1 MDLLSERQ
9 KTFFANCKKTKP
21 EEREVEFEKIKEE
34 YRKVIEDASEK
45 IQASEECYSL
55 VDRYLRKL
63 DEELHKFKSK
73 SQVETFIQITC
84 TIHNF

>member
-45 IQASEECYSL
+45 IELLLGE
-55 VDRYLRKL
+55 LRRGHGPEQGGAKCDL
-63 DEELHKFKSK
+63 RSPVSFVFGAA
-73 SQVETFIQITC
+73 QRP
-84 TIHNF
+84 

>member
-9 KTFFANCKKTKP
+9 KTFFSNCKKAKP
-21 EEREVEFEKIKEE
+21 EEREVEFEKIKDE

-73 SQVETFIQITC
+73 LLLNT
-84 TIHNF
+84 N